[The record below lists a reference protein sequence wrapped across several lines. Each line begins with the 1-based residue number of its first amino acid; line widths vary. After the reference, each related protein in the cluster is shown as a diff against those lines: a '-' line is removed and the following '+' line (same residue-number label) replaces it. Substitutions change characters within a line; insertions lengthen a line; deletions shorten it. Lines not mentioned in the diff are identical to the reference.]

1 VFGYSVKDFCM
12 PTESSTTPRA
22 GRPKG
27 KTPPKRTTTVRLD
40 QELLDW
46 INENV
51 PRNVSISAFVNEA
64 VREKI
69 ELTRKP

>member
-1 VFGYSVKDFCM
+1 M
-12 PTESSTTPRA
+12 PTESSNTPRA

-40 QELLDW
+40 QDLLDW
-46 INENV
+46 INDNV
-51 PRNVSISAFVNEA
+51 PRNVSLSAFVNEA

-69 ELTRKP
+69 ERLAKEARK

>member
-1 VFGYSVKDFCM
+1 M
-12 PTESSTTPRA
+12 PTEKTKKPAKA

-27 KTPPKRTTTVRLD
+27 TAPPKKTTTVRLD
-40 QELLDW
+40 QDLLDW

-51 PRNVSISAFVNEA
+51 PRNVSLSAFVNEA

-69 ELTRKP
+69 KRGDVA

>member
-1 VFGYSVKDFCM
+1 M
-12 PTESSTTPRA
+12 PTEKTKKPAKA

-27 KTPPKRTTTVRLD
+27 TSPPKKTTTVRLD
-40 QELLDW
+40 QDLLDW

-51 PRNVSISAFVNEA
+51 HRTISLSAFVNEA

-69 ELTRKP
+69 ARQ

>member
-1 VFGYSVKDFCM
+1 MTS
-12 PTESSTTPRA
+12 ESSTTAKA

-46 INENV
+46 INDHV
-51 PRNVSISAFVNEA
+51 PRNVSLSAFVNEA

-69 ELTRKP
+69 DRAAKRSR

>member
-1 VFGYSVKDFCM
+1 M
-12 PTESSTTPRA
+12 PTESKTTSRA
-22 GRPKG
+22 GRPRG

-51 PRNVSISAFVNEA
+51 PRNVSLSAFVNEA

-69 ELTRKP
+69 ERSSQPKRRPSHG

>member
-1 VFGYSVKDFCM
+1 M
-12 PTESSTTPRA
+12 ATESSTTPRA

-27 KTPPKRTTTVRLD
+27 KNPPKRTTTVRLD
-40 QELLDW
+40 QDLLDW

-51 PRNVSISAFVNEA
+51 PRNVSLSAFVNEA

-69 ELTRKP
+69 ERGSRAARK

>member
-1 VFGYSVKDFCM
+1 M
-12 PTESSTTPRA
+12 PTESKTPPRA

-40 QELLDW
+40 QALLDW
-46 INENV
+46 INDNV
-51 PRNVSISAFVNEA
+51 PRNVSLSAFVNEA

-69 ELTRKP
+69 ERGTKSARKS

>member
-1 VFGYSVKDFCM
+1 M
-12 PTESSTTPRA
+12 PTESSNTPRA

-40 QELLDW
+40 QDLLDW
-46 INENV
+46 INDNV
-51 PRNVSISAFVNEA
+51 PRNVSLSAFVNEA

-69 ELTRKP
+69 ERGSKSRGKP

>member
-1 VFGYSVKDFCM
+1 M
-12 PTESSTTPRA
+12 PTEKAKKPAKA

-27 KTPPKRTTTVRLD
+27 TTPPKKTTTVRLD
-40 QELLDW
+40 QDLLDW

-51 PRNVSISAFVNEA
+51 PRNVSLSAFVNEA

-69 ELTRKP
+69 HKSSPSRGPN

>member
-1 VFGYSVKDFCM
+1 M
-12 PTESSTTPRA
+12 PTESSATPRA

-40 QELLDW
+40 QDLLDW

-51 PRNVSISAFVNEA
+51 PRNISISAFVNEA

-69 ELTRKP
+69 ERVTKGAK

>member
-1 VFGYSVKDFCM
+1 M
-12 PTESSTTPRA
+12 PTESSNTPRA

-40 QELLDW
+40 QDLLDW
-46 INENV
+46 INDNV
-51 PRNVSISAFVNEA
+51 PRTVSLSAFVNEA

-69 ELTRKP
+69 ERGSKSGRKA

>member
-1 VFGYSVKDFCM
+1 MS
-12 PTESSTTPRA
+12 TESSHTPRA

-27 KTPPKRTTTVRLD
+27 KSPPKRTTTVRLD
-40 QELLDW
+40 QDLLDW

-51 PRNVSISAFVNEA
+51 PRNVSLSAFVNEA

-69 ELTRKP
+69 DRSSKATEK

>member
-1 VFGYSVKDFCM
+1 M
-12 PTESSTTPRA
+12 TTESSTTPKG

-40 QELLDW
+40 QDLLNW
-46 INENV
+46 INEHV
-51 PRNVSISAFVNEA
+51 PRNISLSAFVNEA

-69 ELTRKP
+69 ERTEKRTK

>member
-1 VFGYSVKDFCM
+1 M
-12 PTESSTTPRA
+12 PTESSNTPRA

-40 QELLDW
+40 QDLLDW
-46 INENV
+46 INDNV
-51 PRNVSISAFVNEA
+51 PRTVSLSAFVNEA

-69 ELTRKP
+69 ERGSKSRRKA

>member
-1 VFGYSVKDFCM
+1 M
-12 PTESSTTPRA
+12 PTESSNTPRA

-40 QELLDW
+40 QDLLDW
-46 INENV
+46 INDNV
-51 PRNVSISAFVNEA
+51 PRNVSLSAFVNEA

-69 ELTRKP
+69 ERLGSAEKKS

>member
-1 VFGYSVKDFCM
+1 M
-12 PTESSTTPRA
+12 PSDNSTTSRA

-40 QELLDW
+40 QDLLDW
-46 INENV
+46 INDNV
-51 PRNVSISAFVNEA
+51 PRNISLSAFVNDA

-69 ELTRKP
+69 DRANKKSR

>member
-1 VFGYSVKDFCM
+1 M

-40 QELLDW
+40 QDLLDW

-51 PRNVSISAFVNEA
+51 PRNVSLSAFVNEA
-64 VREKI
+64 VRERI
-69 ELTRKP
+69 ERLGRPNKR

>member
-1 VFGYSVKDFCM
+1 M
-12 PTESSTTPRA
+12 PSKNDAPPRA

-40 QELLDW
+40 QDLLDW
-46 INENV
+46 INDHV
-51 PRNVSISAFVNEA
+51 PRNVSLSAFVNEA

-69 ELTRKP
+69 DRVGQPAKEA